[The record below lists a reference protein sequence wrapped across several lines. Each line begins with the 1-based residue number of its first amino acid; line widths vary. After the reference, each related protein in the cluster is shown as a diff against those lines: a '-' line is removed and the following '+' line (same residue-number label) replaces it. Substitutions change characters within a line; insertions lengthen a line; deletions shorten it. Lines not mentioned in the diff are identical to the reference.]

1 MSGKIGIDVS
11 KLKLDVAWLMD
22 NGKYRTKVLSN
33 DLAGFKALVVW
44 IQANVAPTSDAVHVC
59 MEATGAYHEALALH
73 LHDYGLHHAGLCVSV
88 VNPIIVKR
96 FLECDKVRNKT
107 DGGDA
112 KGLAR
117 FCLEKAPEPWEAP
130 TPGVRALQAL
140 VLRLHTVEL
149 MRQGELNRLA
159 TAHASVRASIQAV
172 IANLDEAITQVRA
185 QIKATIDD
193 DPDLKGRQAL
203 LHTIPGLGDKSIPQL
218 LAFIGKPERFRTVKA
233 LIAYA
238 SLSPLVRQSGTSLNK
253 QRGTHPMGNRDL
265 KNALYFPA
273 MVAGRFNPLVAKF
286 WNHLKA
292 QHKPGLVIVVAC
304 MHKLLAIIYGV
315 LKSKKPF
322 DPDYLKPK
330 ST

>member
-203 LHTIPGLGDKSIPQL
+203 LHTIAGVRRQEHPTAAGVHRQARALPNGQGVDCVCEPIAAGAPVRHVAEQAKGHAPHGQPRSEECAVLPRDGGRAVQPAGGQVLEPLEGTTQTRLGDRGGVHAQAPGDHLRCLEVQETLRSRL
-218 LAFIGKPERFRTVKA
+218 SKA
-233 LIAYA
+233 
-238 SLSPLVRQSGTSLNK
+238 
-253 QRGTHPMGNRDL
+253 
-265 KNALYFPA
+265 
-273 MVAGRFNPLVAKF
+273 
-286 WNHLKA
+286 
-292 QHKPGLVIVVAC
+292 
-304 MHKLLAIIYGV
+304 
-315 LKSKKPF
+315 
-322 DPDYLKPK
+322 
-330 ST
+330 